1 MKQKI
6 EKILFKNNEKEVVVF
21 YDTIFDFDTRICIDA
36 IFNKNNYNSYDI
48 VFIHCPWKGEFSP
61 KDFLY
66 QKGNNENI
74 FLFIRTENIEKL
86 KKITFYLED
95 GKIVNLFKIF
105 NNFSNKIY
113 NDNKKFI
120 DINLELQH
128 FDLFITYNEM
138 YILSFVKK

>member
-36 IFNKNNYNSYDI
+36 LFNKNNYSSYDI
-48 VFIHCPWKGEFSP
+48 VFIHCPWNGEFSP

-74 FLFIRTENIEKL
+74 FLFIRTENIEML
-86 KKITFYLED
+86 KKIT
-95 GKIVNLFKIF
+95 
-105 NNFSNKIY
+105 
-113 NDNKKFI
+113 
-120 DINLELQH
+120 
-128 FDLFITYNEM
+128 
-138 YILSFVKK
+138 